1 MGLFEAALLLTLGCV
16 AGIVSVIAGGA
27 GILVYP
33 GLVFLGLSPLSANA
47 TTNVALAPA
56 VFVAVWAD
64 RHRLPAMGAPLALV
78 AAMAFL
84 GTLIGAVSLLATGEA
99 LFRLFVPAML
109 GLSTLL
115 FWQAPEI
122 HRRLSRE
129 GGERYGARLQAAFLA
144 SGVYSGY
151 FGTGFGIV
159 LLALLRLAGVASL
172 MRANQL
178 KNVIGA
184 VASLAG
190 LGFFL
195 GGTTLVSM
203 PHFAAVAAGNILGGY
218 AGARLAHRLSAEA
231 MRRFVIGFGGVLTL
245 VFVWRYWLA
254 SG

>member
-1 MGLFEAALLLTLGCV
+1 MGLFEAALLLMLGCV

-33 GLVFLGLSPLSANA
+33 FLVFLGLSPISANA
-47 TTNVALAPA
+47 TTNVALSPA

-64 RHRLPAMGAPLALV
+64 RHRPPTMTAPLALV

-84 GTLIGAVSLLATGEA
+84 GTLLGAVALLATGEA
-99 LFRLFVPAML
+99 LFRLIVPAML

-115 FWQAPEI
+115 FWRAPEI
-122 HRRLSRE
+122 HRRLARE
-129 GGERYGARLQAAFLA
+129 GGESYGPRMQAAFLA

-151 FGTGFGIV
+151 FGTGFGLL

-184 VASLAG
+184 IASLAG

-195 GGTTLVSM
+195 GGTTLVSL
-203 PHFAAVAAGNILGGY
+203 PHFAAVAVGNILGG
-218 AGARLAHRLSAEA
+218 AIGARLAHALPAEA
-231 MRRFVIGFGGVLTL
+231 IRRFVIGFGATLTL
-245 VFVWRYWLA
+245 AFVWRYWLA